1 MGSDGN
7 VALVVPDD
15 SREGS
20 STTLVLLDSSGSV
33 VEKMPLVVGG

>member
-7 VALVVPDD
+7 VALVVTDD

-20 STTLVLLDSSGSV
+20 GTTLVLLDSSGTV
-33 VEKMPLVVGG
+33 IAKMPLAVGG